1 MAAGAVKGNAWAWI
15 ALGSAG
21 ALLLIARKRDA
32 SGGSIILGSPVEAH
46 GVPTVTPHG
55 YFGAPRAGPPRHTH
69 QGVDLGAPAGSHVLA
84 VGDGVIVRTN
94 PGLGKIVRKLR
105 LDVPAAWDFSHRRVD
120 SIVYA
125 DLGMPLVQPGDHVRK
140 GDPIAL
146 VDKAGFVHFA
156 VKEARPSGE
165 VFFDPMQA
173 GFTYRLTH
181 PLVS

>member
-1 MAAGAVKGNAWAWI
+1 MKPNAWAWI

-21 ALLLIARKRDA
+21 AMFLIARRRDSA
-32 SGGSIILGSPVEAH
+32 GASIILGSPVEVH
-46 GVPTVTPHG
+46 GAPTVTPHG
-55 YFGAPRAGPPRHTH
+55 YFGAPRVGPPRHAH
-69 QGVDLGAPAGSHVLA
+69 QGVDLAAPPGSHVLA
-84 VGDGVIVRTN
+84 VGDGVIVRTD

-105 LDVPAAWDFSHRRVD
+105 LDKPAAWDLSHRRVD
-120 SIVYA
+120 AIVYA
-125 DLGMPLVQPGDHVRK
+125 DLGTPLVQPGDRVRK

-165 VFFDPMQA
+165 VFFDPKQA
-173 GFTYRLTH
+173 GFTYRLIR